1 MTQKPFSGP
10 TPEKQP
16 ARTDS
21 YFLRTKAVVENSGES
36 QVTYAVFMR
45 RPVLSAPKLALD
57 WLNSMASARGIN
69 IEN

>member
-10 TPEKQP
+10 TPENQP

-45 RPVLSAPKLALD
+45 RRCFL
-57 WLNSMASARGIN
+57 R
-69 IEN
+69 